1 MTPYMTAAFAAMEL
15 NPTTTPRTR
24 LIITR
29 RICRWLC
36 TLRQA
41 IHDERRALRRQAVAL
56 RRHLPFTKAAVE
68 ALEQEAAT
76 HRSDALDSIRRVL
89 AGYGA
94 LLIRDPEGTAA
105 ALGFDGLCDVLN
117 VNAVEREQARRE
129 GLTSLEELAFV
140 YGMEDSAERRG
151 DSWKDGPLFN
161 ACHAALAQ
169 FIKETPRDLLP
180 DPFGPGGPLYGVPV
194 RVLHPDGTITTK
206 RPDLT
211 LHDSKGSRVVKR

>member
-1 MTPYMTAAFAAMEL
+1 MTDQPPASVGGHLRQPLAPILRGAHTCDPNMTAAFAAMEL
-15 NPTTTPRTR
+15 DPTTTPRTR
-24 LIITR
+24 LIIT
-29 RICRWLC
+29 
-36 TLRQA
+36 
-41 IHDERRALRRQAVAL
+41 
-56 RRHLPFTKAAVE
+56 
-68 ALEQEAAT
+68 
-76 HRSDALDSIRRVL
+76 RRVL

-105 ALGFDGLCDVLN
+105 ALGFDSLCDVLN
-117 VNAVEREQARRE
+117 VNTVEREQARRE

-140 YGMEDSAERRG
+140 YGMEDSAERRD

-169 FIKETPRDLLP
+169 FIKETPRALLP

-194 RVLHPDGTITTK
+194 RVLHPDGTIITK

-211 LHDSKGSRVVKR
+211 LHDSKGSRVVKGSPPTPCSRGARPWLPTFCWSA